1 MNLDDLM
8 EVWRSQD
15 AAPLHGINETL
26 LRLALRQDEAKL
38 QKERRWEKWISI
50 GMSVFLVGVMV
61 VILAL
66 MVYPHDDDVLT
77 GWDYALP
84 IIGAAALLFWPG
96 FLQAS
101 DRAQTQREQAF
112 GDSLRDQ
119 LNRRIAQLDYQ
130 KRRIG
135 SLKHHLFT
143 NLPPTVF
150 SVAFF
155 FAVMRI
161 NEKSFSDAW
170 TDPRIWVVFVGSLL
184 LPAML
189 VLASI
194 WMQRRW
200 VKRDLLPRKR
210 RLESLLQEFERQ

>member
-8 EVWRSQD
+8 AVWRSQD

-38 QKERRWEKWISI
+38 QAERRWERWIST
-50 GMSVFLVGVMV
+50 GMSAFLVGIMGV
-61 VILAL
+61 VLAL
-66 MVYPHDDDVLT
+66 MIYLHDDDVLT

-84 IIGAAALLFWPG
+84 IVGAAAILFWPG
-96 FLQAS
+96 FLRAS
-101 DRAQTQREQAF
+101 NRAQAQREQVF

-119 LNRRIAQLDYQ
+119 LQRRIAQLEYQ
-130 KRRIG
+130 QRRIG

-143 NLPPTVF
+143 NLPPTIF

-155 FAVMRI
+155 FAVMRL
-161 NEKSFSDAW
+161 NELPLSDVR
-170 TDPRIWVVFVGSLL
+170 TDPRISVVFVGSLL
-184 LPAML
+184 LPGIL

-200 VKRDLLPRKR
+200 VQRDLLPRKQ
-210 RLESLLQEFERQ
+210 RLEALLNDLESQ